1 MRTCKRP
8 FPHDSGALGLVVLF
22 LAVSL
27 SASVQE
33 SVGLQATA
41 NVPPPRMQIQSN
53 LVVIRVVVGDAQ
65 GHPVSGLRK
74 EDFQVLDQGKKQS
87 IAQFDEAAP
96 SEPTAQ
102 TLATGSPQTAVP
114 PATRA
119 AERYIALYFDNLN
132 STSADLIAA
141 RDAADRLFGSKLPA
155 GDHVAVFTS
164 DELLYDFTDDPNKI
178 HDALFRLHVAL
189 RHPLR
194 CTNAPTL
201 QSRRQLKSPSRQIWM
216 AMHGVWRGLNPRHAR
231 FAPSLLRKTRIV
243 PGPIRHRSRR
253 FELWRIGFSNALDRW
268 PL

>member
-1 MRTCKRP
+1 
-8 FPHDSGALGLVVLF
+8 
-22 LAVSL
+22 
-27 SASVQE
+27 
-33 SVGLQATA
+33 
-41 NVPPPRMQIQSN
+41 MQIQSN

-141 RDAADRLFGSKLPA
+141 RDAADRLLDRNCLPEIMSLSLRPTSCSMTSQTIRTKFMMRFFASMSPSGTRSGARMPRPYNPA
-155 GDHVAVFTS
+155 G
-164 DELLYDFTDDPNKI
+164 N
-178 HDALFRLHVAL
+178 
-189 RHPLR
+189 
-194 CTNAPTL
+194 
-201 QSRRQLKSPSRQIWM
+201 
-216 AMHGVWRGLNPRHAR
+216 
-231 FAPSLLRKTRIV
+231 
-243 PGPIRHRSRR
+243 
-253 FELWRIGFSNALDRW
+253 
-268 PL
+268 